1 MIRHGL
7 AILALAGVLSTVASC
22 PQRPSISVRV
32 VSQTVGS
39 DELLL
44 ALAEPGQ
51 IAALSHRALEP
62 AFSAVADQAK
72 AYPHLK
78 SDGDTESIL
87 KYKPTLVLFANYSR
101 AELVT
106 QIRRAGVKTLM
117 FDSYDSL
124 DDAYANLRSLAREL
138 GPKAQT
144 RADSII
150 ADGRARVEALR
161 KRLAGVV
168 PVRVIAP
175 SVFGMIPGAG
185 TTFQD
190 LCDHA
195 GADNL
200 ATSLGHLRGHA
211 PPPEEQML
219 TWPIDRVVLAGDDR
233 NSVLARFREQ
243 PPYQF
248 LPAIKEGRVA
258 WLLPYQ
264 MSCVSHFR
272 VEGYERLA
280 RELHPEAFR

>member
-1 MIRHGL
+1 MIRRRPP
-7 AILALAGVLSTVASC
+7 ILALAVALSTVASC
-22 PQRPSISVRV
+22 PQRPSNSVRM

-44 ALAEPGQ
+44 ALAEPEQ

-138 GPKAQT
+138 GPKAQA

-161 KRLAGVV
+161 KRLSGIA

-200 ATSLGHLRGHA
+200 AASLGHLRGHA

-248 LPAIKEGRVA
+248 LPAIKEGRA
-258 WLLPYQ
+258 ALLLPYQ
-264 MSCVSHFR
+264 MSCVSHHR
-272 VEGYERLA
+272 VEAYERLA